1 MVANLKR
8 TTVFLSPEL
17 HERLRRLAFEHR
29 TSIAALMREATLD
42 FLDDAEDVQEGMKA
56 EDDEEGTVTW
66 EEYHRDGH
74 ERRAS

>member
-1 MVANLKR
+1 MATNLKR
-8 TTVFLSPEL
+8 TTIFLTPEL

-56 EDDEEGTVTW
+56 EDDEERPVTW
-66 EEYHRDGH
+66 EEYQRDGH